1 VALGD
6 DLDRLE
12 ASLRQ
17 LQVEWEKFF
26 AGVERRAPTAL
37 QAKVDALI
45 RQYAYADIR
54 ASTERFRYQ
63 SLAGRFSSFSELWNK
78 RLRALEEGRPL
89 GMHGLRAQVLPAP
102 AATAAPSTAAP
113 AAPAAAARPA
123 PSEFRVADAA
133 RDATSVQALY
143 ERFTASRR
151 ETGEPAVKFETF
163 SKLIAQQA
171 QRLQAEKGVQAVDFR
186 VETKDGKVS
195 LKARPVK

>member
-1 VALGD
+1 MALGD

-12 ASLRQ
+12 SSIRQ

-37 QAKVDALI
+37 QSKLDALI

-54 ASTERFRYQ
+54 SATERFRYQ
-63 SLAGRFSSFSELWNK
+63 SLAGRYSSFSELWNK

-89 GMHGLRAQVLPAP
+89 GLHGLRAQALVTAAPTAGQAAAPAP
-102 AATAAPSTAAP
+102 AGP
-113 AAPAAAARPA
+113 AARA
-123 PSEFRVADAA
+123 EFRVGDAA
-133 RDATSVQALY
+133 RDAQAVQALY
-143 ERFTASRR
+143 EIFTTSRR
-151 ETGEPAVKFETF
+151 ATGEPAVKFETF
-163 SKLIAQQA
+163 SKLIAQQS

-186 VETKDGKVS
+186 IETKDGKVS